1 MPNETNEINDLKLK
15 VGLIEKD
22 VSLTDKLCS
31 KLSESITKIQ
41 ELNVNIA
48 QMITLHE
55 QKHDQ
60 HEKVEKEL
68 KDDIK
73 DLHDRI
79 DQVERHISDRIDA
92 LRADLINH
100 KSEDRKNKVTETLKE
115 IDRYKWMII
124 GAARAIGWMIGNV
137 DLAVFGTLFK

>member
-1 MPNETNEINDLKLK
+1 MANETNDINDLKLK

-22 VSLTDKLCS
+22 VSLTDRLCS
-31 KLSESITKIQ
+31 KLSESIAKIQ
-41 ELNVNIA
+41 ELNVNIT

-55 QKHDQ
+55 QRHDQ

-73 DLHDRI
+73 DLHERI

-92 LRADLINH
+92 LRTDLIKH
-100 KSEDRKNKVTETLKE
+100 KTEDRKNRVTEMMQE
-115 IDRYKWMII
+115 IERYKWMIL
-124 GAARAIGWMIGNV
+124 GAALALGWIIGNV
-137 DLAVFGTLFK
+137 DLTVLGTLFK

>member
-1 MPNETNEINDLKLK
+1 
-15 VGLIEKD
+15 
-22 VSLTDKLCS
+22 
-31 KLSESITKIQ
+31 
-41 ELNVNIA
+41 
-48 QMITLHE
+48 MITLHE

-124 GAARAIGWMIGNV
+124 GAALAIGWMIGNV

>member
-124 GAARAIGWMIGNV
+124 GAALAIGWMIGNV